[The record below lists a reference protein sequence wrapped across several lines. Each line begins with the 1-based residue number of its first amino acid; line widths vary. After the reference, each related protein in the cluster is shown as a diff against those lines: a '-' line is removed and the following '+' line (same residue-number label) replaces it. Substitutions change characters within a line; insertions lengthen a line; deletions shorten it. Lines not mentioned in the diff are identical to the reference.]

1 MGKRGQFANRPLFC
15 LAKLIFSCWRQSCR
29 LRRCPRLH
37 DVLGGIAHAVNGV
50 PDGIGGVMH
59 HIFAAVNDVVCRIF
73 CGVPGGFG
81 LVAHG
86 VPGFVQR
93 ISGVLGHTA
102 VFCG

>member
-15 LAKLIFSCWRQSCR
+15 LAKLIFPCWRQSCR
-29 LRRCPRLH
+29 LGVVRAVH
-37 DVLGGIAHAVNGV
+37 DVLGCIAHAVNGV

-59 HIFAAVNDVVCRIF
+59 HIFAAVNDVVCRISG
-73 CGVPGGFG
+73 GVPGGFG

-93 ISGVLGHTA
+93 ISGVLSHTA